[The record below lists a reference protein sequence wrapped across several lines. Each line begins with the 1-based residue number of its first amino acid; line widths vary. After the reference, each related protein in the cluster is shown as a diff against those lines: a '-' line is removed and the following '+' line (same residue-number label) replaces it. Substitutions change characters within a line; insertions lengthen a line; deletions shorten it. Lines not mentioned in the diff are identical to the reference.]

1 VAVGEGGE
9 EVRGTREDFVGWA
22 KRSVPTLFETSG
34 CSTLHHASLRPRQ
47 RQCFLFHRR
56 PRAAAEQPFGR
67 RSRSPEAHLSSR
79 STAPPFRDRRNLHP
93 ARSYSR
99 ALGAAGRRRRLFY
112 ALGLDKSGFSRGL
125 DARARSTSK
134 VAKREKGIWQRRY
147 WEHAIRDDEDFERH
161 VDYIH
166 FNPVKHGHVNRIA
179 DWPHS
184 SFHRYVERGLLA
196 PDWAGDLRNIQGSF
210 GEDGGHAALCPPYE
224 ATGSRHD
231 DEPHSPLIIPAS
243 IRSRLNLRA
252 SAPFLQ
258 A

>member
-1 VAVGEGGE
+1 MPRYVRAKGSVFFFTVVLAQRPSNLLVE
-9 EVRGTREDFVGWA
+9 EVDRLRRIYQAVQ
-22 KRSVPTLFETSG
+22 RRHPFETVAICILPDHTHALWALPDG
-34 CSTLHHASLRPRQ
+34 DADFSTRWSLI
-47 RQCFLFHRR
+47 
-56 PRAAAEQPFGR
+56 
-67 RSRSPEAHLSSR
+67 
-79 STAPPFRDRRNLHP
+79 
-93 ARSYSR
+93 
-99 ALGAAGRRRRLFY
+99 
-112 ALGLDKSGFSRGL
+112 KSGFSRGL

>member
-34 CSTLHHASLRPRQ
+34 CSTLHHASSAPKAV
-47 RQCFLFHRR
+47 FSF
-56 PRAAAEQPFGR
+56 
-67 RSRSPEAHLSSR
+67 SPSSSR
-79 STAPPFRDRRNLHP
+79 SGRATFWSKKVARLRRIYQAVQRRHPFETVAICILPDHIH
-93 ARSYSR
+93 
-99 ALGAAGRRRRLFY
+99 ALW
-112 ALGLDKSGFSRGL
+112 ALPDGDADFSTRWSLIKSGFSRGL

-210 GEDGGHAALCPPYE
+210 GE
-224 ATGSRHD
+224 
-231 DEPHSPLIIPAS
+231 
-243 IRSRLNLRA
+243 
-252 SAPFLQ
+252 
-258 A
+258 